1 MHPLSFR
8 FLKKKLYLLAQI
20 CDVLPL
26 KELIKKA
33 FGKDMFVIPSQVS
46 VQGAIESTIPG
57 RIDGNVRGDVRT
69 EGMLVI
75 GKTANIRGHVYA
87 TDLVVFGKVYGDIF
101 VSNKAV
107 ISNKAYVKGD
117 VTALVLEV
125 EQDAVIEGA
134 IRKHPTEADDVV
146 PPVTEEDMEK
156 PQQPAEDE
164 EQASSWF

>member
-1 MHPLSFR
+1 MRPRSFL
-8 FLKKKLYLLAQI
+8 FLKKKLYLLSQT

-26 KELIKKA
+26 KDLIKRA
-33 FGKDMFVIPSQVS
+33 FGKDMFLIPSQVS
-46 VQGAIESTIPG
+46 VQGAVESTIPG
-57 RIDGNVRGDVRT
+57 RIDGNIRGDVRT

-75 GKTANIRGHVYA
+75 GKSANIRGNIYA
-87 TDLVVFGKVYGDIF
+87 TDLVTYGKVYGDII

-146 PPVTEEDMEK
+146 PPPAEEDVEK
-156 PQQPAEDE
+156 PLPTEDE

>member
-1 MHPLSFR
+1 MHPRSFL
-8 FLKKKLYLLAQI
+8 FLKKKLYLLSQI

-26 KELIKKA
+26 KDLIKKA
-33 FGKDMFVIPSQVS
+33 FGKDMFLIPSQVS

-75 GKTANIRGHVYA
+75 GKSANIRGNIYA
-87 TDLVVFGKVYGDIF
+87 TDLVAFGKVYGDIF

-134 IRKHPTEADDVV
+134 IRKHPTEADDIV
-146 PPVTEEDMEK
+146 PPAVEEDIEK
-156 PQQPAEDE
+156 PQPAEDE

>member
-1 MHPLSFR
+1 MPLRSFPY
-8 FLKKKLYLLAQI
+8 LKKKLYLLDQI

-26 KELIKKA
+26 KDLIKKA
-33 FGKDMFVIPSQVS
+33 FGKDMFLIPGQVS

-69 EGMLVI
+69 EGTLVI
-75 GKTANIRGHVYA
+75 GKTATIRGNIYA
-87 TDLVVFGKVYGDIF
+87 TDLEAFGKVYGDVF

-107 ISNKAYVKGD
+107 ISNKAYIKGD

-134 IRKHPTEADDVV
+134 IRKHPTEADDVIP
-146 PPVTEEDMEK
+146 PPVEEDEVK
-156 PQQPAEDE
+156 PAQEEDE
-164 EQASSWF
+164 EKASSWF

>member
-1 MHPLSFR
+1 
-8 FLKKKLYLLAQI
+8 LKKKLYLLAQT

-26 KELIKKA
+26 KDLIKKA
-33 FGKDMFVIPSQVS
+33 FGKDMFLIPGQVS
-46 VQGAIESTIPG
+46 IQGAIESTIPG

-75 GKTANIRGHVYA
+75 GKTASIRGNIHA
-87 TDLVVFGKVYGDIF
+87 TDLVAFGKVYGDIF

-134 IRKHPTEADDVV
+134 IRKHPTEADDVLP
-146 PPVTEEDMEK
+146 PPVEEDLEK
-156 PQQPAEDE
+156 PQPAEDE
-164 EQASSWF
+164 EQASTWF

>member
-1 MHPLSFR
+1 
-8 FLKKKLYLLAQI
+8 LKKKLYLLSQI

-26 KELIKKA
+26 KDLIKKA
-33 FGKDMFVIPSQVS
+33 FGKDMFLIPSQVS

-75 GKTANIRGHVYA
+75 GKSANIRGNIYA
-87 TDLVVFGKVYGDIF
+87 TDLVAFGKVYGDIF
-101 VSNKAV
+101 ISNKAV

-146 PPVTEEDMEK
+146 PPVAEEDIEK
-156 PQQPAEDE
+156 PQPAEDE

>member
-1 MHPLSFR
+1 MHPRSFL

-26 KELIKKA
+26 KDLIKRA
-33 FGKDMFVIPSQVS
+33 FGKDMFLIPSQVS
-46 VQGAIESTIPG
+46 VQGAVESTIPG
-57 RIDGNVRGDVRT
+57 RIDGNIRGDVRT
-69 EGMLVI
+69 EGLLVI
-75 GKTANIRGHVYA
+75 GKTANIRGNIYA
-87 TDLVVFGKVYGDIF
+87 TDLVTYGKVYGDII

-134 IRKHPTEADDVV
+134 IRKHPTETDDII
-146 PPVTEEDMEK
+146 PPPAEEDIEK
-156 PQQPAEDE
+156 PPPAEDE

>member
-1 MHPLSFR
+1 MHPRSFL
-8 FLKKKLYLLAQI
+8 FLKKKLYLLSQI

-26 KELIKKA
+26 KDLIKKA
-33 FGKDMFVIPSQVS
+33 FGKDMFLIPSQVS

-75 GKTANIRGHVYA
+75 GKSANIRGNIYA
-87 TDLVVFGKVYGDIF
+87 TDLVAFGKVYGDIF

-146 PPVTEEDMEK
+146 PPVAEEDIEK
-156 PQQPAEDE
+156 PQPAEDE

>member
-1 MHPLSFR
+1 MHPRSFL
-8 FLKKKLYLLAQI
+8 FLKKKLYLLSQI

-26 KELIKKA
+26 KDLIKKA
-33 FGKDMFVIPSQVS
+33 FGKDMFLIPSQVS

-75 GKTANIRGHVYA
+75 GKSANIRGNIYA
-87 TDLVVFGKVYGDIF
+87 TDLVAFGKVYGDIF

-107 ISNKAYVKGD
+107 ISNKAYIKGD

-146 PPVTEEDMEK
+146 PPAAEEDIEK
-156 PQQPAEDE
+156 PQPAEDE

>member
-1 MHPLSFR
+1 M
-8 FLKKKLYLLAQI
+8 KLYLLSQT

-26 KELIKKA
+26 KELIKRA
-33 FGKDMFVIPSQVS
+33 FGKDMFLIPSQVS
-46 VQGAIESTIPG
+46 VQGAVESTIPG
-57 RIDGNVRGDVRT
+57 RIDGNIRGDVRT
-69 EGMLVI
+69 EGLLVI
-75 GKTANIRGHVYA
+75 GKNANIRGNIYA
-87 TDLVVFGKVYGDIF
+87 TDLVTYGKVYGDII

-134 IRKHPTEADDVV
+134 IRKHPTEADVII
-146 PPVTEEDMEK
+146 PPPAEEDIEK
-156 PQQPAEDE
+156 PQPAEDE

>member
-1 MHPLSFR
+1 MPLPSFR
-8 FLKKKLYLLAQI
+8 FLKKKLYLLAQT

-26 KELIKKA
+26 KDLIKKA
-33 FGKDMFVIPSQVS
+33 FGKDMFLIPGQVS
-46 VQGAIESTIPG
+46 IQGAIESTIPG

-75 GKTANIRGHVYA
+75 GKTASIRGNIHA
-87 TDLVVFGKVYGDIF
+87 TDLVAFGKVYGDIF

-134 IRKHPTEADDVV
+134 IRKHPTEADDVLP
-146 PPVTEEDMEK
+146 PPVEEDLEK
-156 PQQPAEDE
+156 PQPAEDE
-164 EQASSWF
+164 EQASTWF